1 MGLDQFAYKT
11 KVKPTNPVDFNDEVY
26 DDNAEREEI
35 HYWRKHPNIHGF
47 MERLYREKGGSKE
60 FNCATVQLT
69 QDDINVLAS
78 MILDKELPETSG
90 FFFGQSSGDEEE
102 EKDDLEFCRKAS
114 EAIKEGYT
122 VFYDSWC

>member
-11 KVKPTNPVDFNDEVY
+11 KVKPSQEIDFAKEVY
-26 DDNAEREEI
+26 EDGTNEEI

-47 MERLYREKGGSKE
+47 MERLYREKGGEDE
-60 FNCATVQLT
+60 FNCRQVVLT
-69 QDDINVLAS
+69 QDDINALAS

-90 FFFGQSSGDEEE
+90 PFFGQSFGDEEE
-102 EKDDLEFCRKAS
+102 EKEDLEFCKKAS

-122 VFYDSWC
+122 VFYDSWW